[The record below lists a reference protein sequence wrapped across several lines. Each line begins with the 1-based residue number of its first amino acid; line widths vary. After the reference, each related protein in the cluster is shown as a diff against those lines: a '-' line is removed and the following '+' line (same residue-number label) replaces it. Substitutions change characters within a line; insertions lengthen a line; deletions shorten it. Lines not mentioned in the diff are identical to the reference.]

1 MKSKAFLSTILP
13 GILLG
18 VGFTATVL
26 YLFHAQFASG
36 DVYPEYS
43 SLRTDAQGTKLL
55 LDSLAR
61 IPGLSVER
69 SFLPLVFLQ
78 EDRATVLLLGLNP
91 ESFARDPDPYLQS
104 IQKLAARGNRI
115 VAALEMDSDAETPRA
130 DALENMWHVR
140 FGRDS
145 RRKRSSLLY
154 FAEAVD
160 WKVLESIGPRLF
172 AIERP
177 FGKGSVV
184 LLAASGDFSN
194 QSTVAADRLKQVS
207 AAIGPNTRIVFD
219 EQHLGISESGSVV
232 GLARR
237 FHLTGLAFG
246 LALCAAL
253 FIWKN
258 ASAFPPPV
266 ARPPAG
272 WQSGWQSERQAGRM
286 PGRTSLSGLLTLL
299 RRHIPANQMAAV
311 CWREW
316 LIANRRQVTPERAS
330 RAAAIIG
337 SSAGRPLD
345 AMREIQAV
353 LHSTGPNSKG
363 ES

>member
-1 MKSKAFLSTILP
+1 MKSKALPLTILLS
-13 GILLG
+13 ILIG
-18 VGFTATVL
+18 AGFTATVL
-26 YLFHAQFASG
+26 YLFDVQFASG

-55 LDSLAR
+55 LESLAR

-69 SFLPLVFLQ
+69 SFLPLAFLQ
-78 EDRATVLLLGLNP
+78 EDHATVLLLGLNP
-91 ESFARDPDPYLQS
+91 EGFAKDPDPYLLS
-104 IQKLAARGNRI
+104 IQKLAAHGNRI
-115 VAALEMDSDAETPRA
+115 VAALEIDPDAETPRA

-145 RRKRSSLLY
+145 HRKHSSLLY
-154 FAEAVD
+154 FTEATN

-194 QSTVAADRLKQVS
+194 QSTVAADRLQQVS
-207 AAIGPNTRIVFD
+207 TAIGPNTRIVFD

-258 ASAFPPPV
+258 ASAFPPPS
-266 ARPPAG
+266 ARPAG
-272 WQSGWQSERQAGRM
+272 WQPERLS
-286 PGRTSLSGLLTLL
+286 GRTSLSGLLTLL
-299 RRHIPANQMAAV
+299 RRHIPANEVAAV

-316 LIANRRQVTPERAS
+316 LSANRRQVTPGRAS
-330 RAAAIIG
+330 RAAAIIA
-337 SSAGRPLD
+337 SSAARPLD
-345 AMREIQAV
+345 AVREIQAV
-353 LHSTGPNSKG
+353 LHSTDLHSKG
-363 ES
+363 EL

>member
-1 MKSKAFLSTILP
+1 MKSKALPLTILLS
-13 GILLG
+13 ILIG
-18 VGFTATVL
+18 AGFSATVL
-26 YLFHAQFASG
+26 YLFGVQFASG

-55 LDSLAR
+55 LESLAR

-69 SFLPLVFLQ
+69 SFLPLAFLQ
-78 EDRATVLLLGLNP
+78 EDHATVLLLGLNP
-91 ESFARDPDPYLQS
+91 ESFAKDPDPYLLS
-104 IQKLAARGNRI
+104 IQKLAAHGNRI
-115 VAALEMDSDAETPRA
+115 VAAFEIDSGAMDSDAATPRA

-145 RRKRSSLLY
+145 HRKHSSLLY
-154 FAEAVD
+154 FAEATN
-160 WKVLESIGPRLF
+160 WKVLESIGPKLF

-177 FGKGSVV
+177 FGRGSVV

-194 QSTVAADRLKQVS
+194 QSTVAGDRLKQVS
-207 AAIGPNTRIVFD
+207 TAIGPNTRIVFD
-219 EQHLGISESGSVV
+219 EQHLGISESGSVI

-258 ASAFPPPV
+258 ASAFPPPA
-266 ARPPAG
+266 ARSP
-272 WQSGWQSERQAGRM
+272 GRLS
-286 PGRTSLSGLLTLL
+286 GRTSLSGLLTLL
-299 RRHIPANQMAAV
+299 RRHIPANEVAAV

-316 LIANRRQVTPERAS
+316 LSANRRQVTPGRAS
-330 RAAAIIG
+330 RAAAIIA
-337 SSAGRPLD
+337 SSAARPLD
-345 AMREIQAV
+345 AVREIQAV
-353 LHSTGPNSKG
+353 LHSTDLHSKG
-363 ES
+363 EL

>member
-1 MKSKAFLSTILP
+1 MKSKAFLLTV
-13 GILLG
+13 LLAA
-18 VGFTATVL
+18 GFTATVL
-26 YLFHAQFASG
+26 YLFGVQFSSG

-43 SLRTDAQGTKLL
+43 SLRTDAQGAKLL
-55 LDSLAR
+55 LDSLVR

-69 SFLPLVFLQ
+69 SFLPLEFLQ

-91 ESFARDPDPYLQS
+91 ESFAKDPDPYLQS

-115 VAALEMDSDAETPRA
+115 VAALEMDSEAETPRA
-130 DALENMWHVR
+130 GALENMWHVR

-145 RRKRSSLLY
+145 KRKRSSLLY
-154 FAEAVD
+154 FAEAPD
-160 WKVLESIGPRLF
+160 WKVLESIGAKLF
-172 AIERP
+172 AIERS

-207 AAIGPNTRIVFD
+207 AAIGPNTHIVFD

-237 FHLTGLAFG
+237 FHLTGLALG

-258 ASAFPPPV
+258 ASTFPPPE
-266 ARPPAG
+266 AHP
-272 WQSGWQSERQAGRM
+272 SERLS
-286 PGRTSLSGLLTLL
+286 GRTSLSGLLTLL
-299 RRHIPANQMAAV
+299 RRHIPANEVAAV

-316 LIANRRQVTPERAS
+316 LSANRRQVTPERA
-330 RAAAIIG
+330 RHAAAIIG
-337 SSAGRPLD
+337 SSSDRPLD
-345 AMREIQAV
+345 ALREIQAV
-353 LHSTGPNSKG
+353 LHSKG
-363 ES
+363 EL

>member
-1 MKSKAFLSTILP
+1 MKSKAALLTILLS
-13 GILLG
+13 ILIG
-18 VGFTATVL
+18 AGFTATVL
-26 YLFHAQFASG
+26 YLFDVQFASG

-43 SLRTDAQGTKLL
+43 SLRTDAKGAKLL
-55 LDSLAR
+55 LESLAR

-69 SFLPLVFLQ
+69 SFLPLAFLP

-91 ESFARDPDPYLQS
+91 ESFAKDPDPYLQS

-115 VAALEMDSDAETPRA
+115 VAALEMDSDAELPRA
-130 DALENMWHVR
+130 DALEYMWHVR

-145 RRKRSSLLY
+145 KRKHSSLLY
-154 FAEAVD
+154 FAEAAN
-160 WKVLESIGPRLF
+160 WKVLESIGPKLF

-177 FGKGSVV
+177 FGEGSVV

-207 AAIGPNTRIVFD
+207 AAIGPNKRIVFD

-253 FIWKN
+253 FIWKS
-258 ASAFPPPV
+258 ASAFPPPA
-266 ARPPAG
+266 ARPP
-272 WQSGWQSERQAGRM
+272 GWQSE
-286 PGRTSLSGLLTLL
+286 PLSGRTSLSGLLTLL
-299 RRHIPANQMAAV
+299 RRHIPANEVAAV

-316 LIANRRQVTPERAS
+316 LSANRRQVTPGRAS

-337 SSAGRPLD
+337 SSAGPLD
-345 AMREIQAV
+345 AVREIQAM
-353 LHSTGPNSKG
+353 LHSKG
-363 ES
+363 EL

>member
-1 MKSKAFLSTILP
+1 MKSNAFLPI
-13 GILLG
+13 ILLSILIG
-18 VGFTATVL
+18 AGFTATVL
-26 YLFHAQFASG
+26 YLFGVQFASG

-43 SLRTDAQGTKLL
+43 SLRTDSQGAKLL
-55 LDSLAR
+55 LESLAR

-69 SFLPLVFLQ
+69 SFLPLAFLQ

-91 ESFARDPDPYLQS
+91 ESFAKDPDPYLQS
-104 IQKLAARGNRI
+104 IEKLAARGNRI
-115 VAALEMDSDAETPRA
+115 VAALEIDSGAMDSDAATPRA
-130 DALENMWHVR
+130 DALESLWHVR

-145 RRKRSSLLY
+145 KRKHSSLLY
-154 FAEAVD
+154 FVEATN
-160 WKVLESIGPRLF
+160 WKVLESIGPKLF

-177 FGKGSVV
+177 FGRGSVV

-194 QSTVAADRLKQVS
+194 QSTVAGDRLKQVS

-258 ASAFPPPV
+258 ASAFPPPE
-266 ARPPAG
+266 AHPPG
-272 WQSGWQSERQAGRM
+272 WKSERLS
-286 PGRTSLSGLLTLL
+286 GRTSLSGLLTLL
-299 RRHIPANQMAAV
+299 RRHIPANEVAAV

-316 LIANRRQVTPERAS
+316 LSANRRQVTPGRAR
-330 RAAAIIG
+330 RAAAIIA
-337 SSAGRPLD
+337 SSAARPLD
-345 AMREIQAV
+345 AVREIQAV
-353 LHSTGPNSKG
+353 LHLKG
-363 ES
+363 EL

>member
-1 MKSKAFLSTILP
+1 MKSKAFLLTV
-13 GILLG
+13 LLAA
-18 VGFTATVL
+18 GFTATVL
-26 YLFHAQFASG
+26 YLFGVQFSSG

-43 SLRTDAQGTKLL
+43 SLRTDAQGAKLL
-55 LDSLAR
+55 LDSLVR

-69 SFLPLVFLQ
+69 SFLPLEFLQ

-91 ESFARDPDPYLQS
+91 ESFAKDPDPYLQS

-130 DALENMWHVR
+130 GALENMWHVR

-145 RRKRSSLLY
+145 KRKRSSLLY
-154 FAEAVD
+154 FAEAPD
-160 WKVLESIGPRLF
+160 WKVLESIGPKLF

-207 AAIGPNTRIVFD
+207 AAIGPNTHIVFD

-237 FHLTGLAFG
+237 FHLTGLALG

-258 ASAFPPPV
+258 ASAFPPPE
-266 ARPPAG
+266 AHPPG
-272 WQSGWQSERQAGRM
+272 WKSERLS
-286 PGRTSLSGLLTLL
+286 GRTSLSGLLTLL
-299 RRHIPANQMAAV
+299 RRHIPANQLAAV

-316 LIANRRQVTPERAS
+316 LSANRRQVTPERAS

-337 SSAGRPLD
+337 SSSDRPLD
-345 AMREIQAV
+345 ALREIQAV
-353 LHSTGPNSKG
+353 LHSKG
-363 ES
+363 EL